1 MAMAGIGRGLQIHPL
16 PMNRYSRSLVVTAV
30 AAVTSIGCSF
40 EARTPAPPTK
50 AVVIAEPP
58 ADHPLRAQILRG
70 RAILEATRDSLPA
83 QVGNDLR
90 CTSCHL
96 DGGASEVLGWVG
108 VYGKF
113 PQYRSRGARIQTL
126 EDRVNDCLERSMNGH
141 RMPADTAPM
150 KAILAYFAWISKD
163 RPVSGA
169 LAGGGITAPFD
180 GLTPDSA
187 RGGQLFIA
195 NCVRCHGA
203 DGAGTPLATPVWG
216 PRSFNIGAGMARYRT
231 AAAFIHANMPR
242 DMPGTLSLQDA
253 LDIAAYVD
261 SRPRPDF
268 AGKSKD
274 WPRGGAPADT
284 PYRTDGPEHSTP

>member
-1 MAMAGIGRGLQIHPL
+1 
-16 PMNRYSRSLVVTAV
+16 MNRLSRSLAATAL
-30 AAVTSIGCSF
+30 AAAALTGCSF
-40 EARTPAPPTK
+40 SSRAPAPPAK
-50 AVVIAEPP
+50 AAVLADPP
-58 ADHPLRAQILRG
+58 ADHPLRAEILRG

-96 DGGASEVLGWVG
+96 DGGNTEVLGWVG

-113 PQYRSRGARIQTL
+113 PQYRSRGDAIQTL
-126 EDRVNDCLERSMNGH
+126 EDRVNDCLERSMNGR

-180 GLTPDSA
+180 GLVPDSA
-187 RGGQLFIA
+187 RGAGLYA
-195 NCVRCHGA
+195 GNCLRCHGPA
-203 DGAGTPLATPVWG
+203 GEGIAGSGTPLWG

-242 DMPGTLSLQDA
+242 DLPGTLSRQDA
-253 LDIAAYVD
+253 LDLAAFID

-284 PYRTDGPEHSTP
+284 PYRTDGPGQHTP